1 VPSRPKPATVRSAAW
16 FMQQTSTST
25 NRYIK
30 LMRATIPA
38 KLASAHKELDKS
50 SVIADISSRR
60 TLIDHSY
67 ELLFQ
72 SFEASITGQELTTA
86 V

>member
-67 ELLFQ
+67 ELLFSHLKQ
-72 SFEASITGQELTTA
+72 ALLGKR
-86 V
+86 